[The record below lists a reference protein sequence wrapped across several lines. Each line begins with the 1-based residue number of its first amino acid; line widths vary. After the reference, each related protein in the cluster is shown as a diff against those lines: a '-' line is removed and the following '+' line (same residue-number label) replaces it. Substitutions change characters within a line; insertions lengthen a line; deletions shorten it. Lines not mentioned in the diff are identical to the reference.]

1 MLVVSKFRCFYF
13 LLIECVGHQGELGSF
28 NVKQE
33 VAAFYGAGI
42 RCLTAVQQVGCMADD
57 VKLHIRNKRVETS
70 EVFAVQL

>member
-1 MLVVSKFRCFYF
+1 MLVFPAHRVCRSPGRTW
-13 LLIECVGHQGELGSF
+13 LS
-28 NVKQE
+28 VKQE

-57 VKLHIRNKRVETS
+57 VKLHNYIRSKWMETF